1 MKSLIVGFALTLA
14 TASFGL
20 ADPEATR
27 IVNEIRA
34 AKGRAGLVY
43 SSRLEAAARVHAL
56 DMAKHGYFAHEGRNG
71 SSVGDRVRKQR
82 YKWCFVAEN
91 LAKGQRDLN
100 QVMQGWANS
109 PGHYANMINKNAREF
124 GLVQGPDRI
133 WAMVLAAPC

>member
-34 AKGRAGLVY
+34 AKGREGLVY

-71 SSVGDRVRKQR
+71 ETVGDRVRNQG
-82 YKWCFVAEN
+82 YEWCFVAEN
-91 LAKGQRDLN
+91 IAKGQRDLN
-100 QVMQGWANS
+100 QVMQGWAAS
-109 PGHYANMINKNAREF
+109 PGHYKNLTSGKAVAF
-124 GLVQGPDRI
+124 GLARGPGRI
-133 WAMVLAAPC
+133 WAMVLGAPC

>member
-1 MKSLIVGFALTLA
+1 MRRFLLCFIVL
-14 TASFGL
+14 ASFGVPVL
-20 ADPEATR
+20 ANPAAIKALNDL
-27 IVNEIRA
+27 RA
-34 AKGRAGLVY
+34 SKGVAPVVY
-43 SSRLEAAARVHAL
+43 STKLEAAAQAHVL